1 MIVAIT
7 GLKPFNLLKK
17 IHFLSLSVP
26 LMKKALVSKGN
37 LHGHSFQNKG
47 YFHTVTAWDTRE
59 CMMEYVYSP
68 AHQKAI
74 DIFEKLGEEKL
85 VIMKHRA
92 YLIKMK
98 RLFIGK
104 ETLSELTGIK
114 LLI

>member
-26 LMKKALVSKGN
+26 LMKKALFSKGN

-59 CMMEYVYSP
+59 CMMGYVYSP

-74 DIFEKLGEEKL
+74 DIFEKLGEGKTCHYETSGL
-85 VIMKHRA
+85 PDQNEA
-92 YLIKMK
+92 LIYWE
-98 RLFIGK
+98 RNAQ
-104 ETLSELTGIK
+104 
-114 LLI
+114 

>member
-74 DIFEKLGEEKL
+74 DIFEKLGEGKTCYDKISRKSVFWSPANWNITFRKL
-85 VIMKHRA
+85 FRCN
-92 YLIKMK
+92 
-98 RLFIGK
+98 
-104 ETLSELTGIK
+104 
-114 LLI
+114 